1 MKIIAISNLIPSENK
16 NGAQLVSFY
25 RLMCMAKLNYSINLV
40 CFHSKDKKDDYKAKQ
55 ILEKNGICVHIITW
69 NIFEAV
75 FNLLKAFIIK
85 DLPSQCAL
93 FKSKKFS
100 KKIKEILKNNK
111 IDAIYCVMIRVVPN
125 IHFYK
130 GKLLIEMI
138 DSMGLNF
145 LRRYQA
151 TKGLKKWI
159 FKKEQEKVSIYEKTL
174 ADKSYCSFVS
184 SAIDKKEIRSLKI
197 KVIPNGVKVF
207 NKQRKVRK
215 KPIIVFSGNMYYRPN
230 IDAIIWFIKYCWA
243 NILQAEPR
251 TQLLIV
257 GNNPSSAIISVTK
270 KYPSIKVTGKV
281 LSVVNILSQATVAI
295 APMQSGSGI
304 QNKILEA
311 MSCAVPVVTTNI
323 GFGDI
328 KAVVGKDLLVED
340 NANNFAK
347 KVIYLIKSIK
357 QNMVIGKNG
366 QKYVRRYHNWK
377 ILNKIFI
384 DFLKNKNFYV
394 N

>member
-25 RLMCMAKLNYSINLV
+25 RLICMTKLNYSINLV

-55 ILEKNGICVHIITW
+55 ILEKNGICVHFITW
-69 NIFEAV
+69 NIFEAA
-75 FNLLKAFIIK
+75 FNFLRSFITK
-85 DLPSQCAL
+85 DLPLQCAL
-93 FKSKKFS
+93 FKSNKFS
-100 KKIKEILKNNK
+100 KKIKEIFKNKK
-111 IDAIYCVMIRVVPN
+111 IDIIYSVMIRVMPN
-125 IHFYK
+125 ISNTYCYNK
-130 GKLLIEMI
+130 KLVIEMI
-138 DSMGLNF
+138 DSLGLNF
-145 LRRYQA
+145 LRSYQT

-159 FKKEQEKVSIYEKTL
+159 FKKEQKKVSIYEKTL
-174 ADKSYCSFVS
+174 ADKSYCTFVS
-184 SAIDKKEIRSLKI
+184 SAIDKKEIGSLKI
-197 KVIPNGVKVF
+197 KVIPNGVKIF

-230 IDAIIWFIKYCWA
+230 IEAIIWFIKYCWD
-243 NILQAEPR
+243 NILQVEPQS
-251 TQLLIV
+251 QLLIV

-323 GFGDI
+323 GFGDL
-328 KAVVGKDLLVED
+328 KAVIDKDLFVED

-366 QKYVRRYHNWK
+366 QKYVRRHHNWE
-377 ILNKIFI
+377 ILNKTFI
-384 DFLKNKNFYV
+384 DFLKN
-394 N
+394 

>member
-25 RLMCMAKLNYSINLV
+25 RLMCMTKLNYSINLV

-75 FNLLKAFIIK
+75 FNLLKALIII
-85 DLPSQCAL
+85 DLPLQCAL

-111 IDAIYCVMIRVVPN
+111 IDAIYSVMIRVVPN
-125 IHFYK
+125 IHCYK

-145 LRRYQA
+145 LRRYQIM
-151 TKGLKKWI
+151 KGLKKWI

-184 SAIDKKEIRSLKI
+184 SAIDKKEIGSLKI

-257 GNNPSSAIISVTK
+257 GNNPSSVIISVTK
-270 KYPSIKVTGKV
+270 KYPSIKVTGTV
-281 LSVVNILSQATVAI
+281 PSVVDILSKARVAV

-311 MSCAVPVVTTNI
+311 MSCGVPVVTTNI
-323 GFGDI
+323 GFGDL
-328 KAVVGKDLLVED
+328 KAVVGKDLFVED
-340 NANNFAK
+340 KAKDFTK
-347 KVIYLIKSIK
+347 KVIYMIKSKK
-357 QNMVIGKNG
+357 QNMLIGKNG

-384 DFLKNKNFYV
+384 DLLKN
-394 N
+394 